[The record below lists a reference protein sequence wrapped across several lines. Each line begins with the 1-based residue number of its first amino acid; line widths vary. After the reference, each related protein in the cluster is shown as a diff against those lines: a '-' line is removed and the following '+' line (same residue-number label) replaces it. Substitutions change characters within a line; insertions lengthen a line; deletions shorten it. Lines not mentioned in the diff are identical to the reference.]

1 MAKEIQWQDTIFYL
15 AEEFTALLE
24 RLNWKD
30 KRDENFQVDYG
41 VLNLAVLFVKRWKIG
56 NSVEDVNFIFRHLE
70 FDMFSLE

>member
-24 RLNWKD
+24 KLNWKD
-30 KRDENFQVDYG
+30 KRDENVQVDYG
-41 VLNLAVLFVKRWKIG
+41 VLNLAVLFVKRWEIG